1 MKSFC
6 PILACTSLIALAGC
20 AGQNRNPAPAMGTS
34 GSAIESPVVAGAA
47 DADDSWDDSADV
59 AVSDPIEPVNRGSFW
74 LNHQIYQFV
83 LKPVSET
90 YKFLFP
96 ETVRRGIFNAYDNVR
111 FPVRL
116 VNHTLQARF
125 DRAALETGKF
135 LVNTTVGV
143 GGVMTPADKFPALA
157 GVPKADTGQTLAKW
171 GLGHGAYLVVP
182 VVGPSSAR
190 DLVGLAGD
198 TALNPVSW
206 LGVVFGGAAWTL
218 AVTTPAGVR
227 SLPDQ
232 MDQYDT
238 VTKAALDRYL
248 AARTAYIQHRN
259 AVTKRDS
266 GTKQSGTGSN
276 SPPL

>member
-6 PILACTSLIALAGC
+6 LILACGSLLALAGC
-20 AGQNRNPAPAMGTS
+20 AGQTRTPAPAVAAAQPANS
-34 GSAIESPVVAGAA
+34 LPVVAGAA
-47 DADDSWDDSADV
+47 DGDDSWDDSADV
-59 AVSDPIEPVNRGSFW
+59 AVSDPIEPANRGTFW

-90 YKFLFP
+90 YKFIFP
-96 ETVRRGIFNAYDNVR
+96 EIVRRGIFNAYDNVR

-116 VNHTLQARF
+116 VNHTLQARL

-182 VVGPSSAR
+182 VVGPSSTR

-206 LGVVFGGAAWTL
+206 LGIVFGGAAWTL

-248 AARTAYIQHRN
+248 AARTAYIQYRD
-259 AVTKRDS
+259 AATKRDN
-266 GTKQSGTGSN
+266 GTKQAGIN
-276 SPPL
+276 SDPPSR